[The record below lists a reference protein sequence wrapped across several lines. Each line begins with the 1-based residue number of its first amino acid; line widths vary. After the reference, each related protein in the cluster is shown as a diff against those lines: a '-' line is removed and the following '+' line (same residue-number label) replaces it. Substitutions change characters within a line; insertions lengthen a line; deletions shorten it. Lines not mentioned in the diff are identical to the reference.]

1 MRKLD
6 KKRKIR
12 KRNWGETKGEE
23 EGQKKR
29 RREKGGRERVRVLQ
43 MITDI
48 IVVLRANVDVGFR
61 YFLAKMFCRNDAIK
75 RRRIG
80 SRALQLKYVGSFLKH
95 GVYTGRI
102 T

>member
-6 KKRKIR
+6 KKEKNS
-12 KRNWGETKGEE
+12 KEKLGGNKGRGRGAE
-23 EGQKKR
+23 KK